1 MHKKSYD
8 ELEFTDDFL
17 FCHIMMANEDLCI
30 EIAEMITDRKIK
42 SILKS
47 DDQKSVSLT
56 YDGKGVRF
64 DVYFEDE
71 DNVIYDIE
79 MQAVLKGNLQ
89 KRTRYYQGMID
100 LNTLRSGKDYNDL
113 NESYLIFICN
123 FAMFENKRHI
133 YTFEN
138 ICREDREIL
147 LGDGSHR
154 IFLCAEGEADDC
166 SDKMKDFLN
175 YVAKREV
182 KGELSQKIR
191 REVEESR
198 KHEKWRLDYMT
209 LLEHY
214 KEEREEGR
222 KEGLEEGRKE
232 GLEEGLK
239 EGRTEERKNGIRI
252 FIEDKLEDNTPKC
265 KIVDKLVKNYDLTAE
280 EADEY
285 ITQYS
290 TAIISAA
297 DNSEG

>member
-1 MHKKSYD
+1 
-8 ELEFTDDFL
+8 
-17 FCHIMMANEDLCI
+17 
-30 EIAEMITDRKIK
+30 
-42 SILKS
+42 
-47 DDQKSVSLT
+47 
-56 YDGKGVRF
+56 
-64 DVYFEDE
+64 
-71 DNVIYDIE
+71 
-79 MQAVLKGNLQ
+79 
-89 KRTRYYQGMID
+89 
-100 LNTLRSGKDYNDL
+100 
-113 NESYLIFICN
+113 
-123 FAMFENKRHI
+123 MFENKRHI

-182 KGELSQKIR
+182 KGELSQRIR
-191 REVEESR
+191 QEVEESR

-222 KEGLEEGRKE
+222 KEGRKE
-232 GLEEGLK
+232 GLE

-290 TAIISAA
+290 AAVISEA
-297 DNSEG
+297 DNAEG